1 MAQRPDLWEPAT
13 AIGEKV
19 FPEFMHHDPVANRNW
34 GRLAQDFPGFQV
46 ALLGER
52 DGVVAAGYSAPLYWD
67 GTTEGLP
74 EGWDAAFE
82 QALAD
87 LASGREPTA
96 MSALLTTVDPAYQ
109 GRGLSAAVLE
119 ALKAEARKAGMRA
132 MIAPVRPTMKARYP
146 LAPIEAYV
154 GWRNDRGEVFDPW
167 LRVHEKL
174 GAKFSKIAPSSMDI
188 SGAVAQWE
196 GWTGMAFPQSGRY
209 VVPGALC
216 PVEVDR
222 EQDLVRYVE
231 PNVWMVHQLAEDQN

>member
-1 MAQRPDLWEPAT
+1 
-13 AIGEKV
+13 
-19 FPEFMHHDPVANRNW
+19 MHHDPVAIRNW

-46 ALLGER
+46 ALFGER

-87 LASGREPTA
+87 LASDREPTA
-96 MSALLTTVDPAYQ
+96 TSALLATVDPAYQ
-109 GRGLSAAVLE
+109 GRGLSAPVLE
-119 ALKAEARKAGMRA
+119 ALKAVARKAGMGT
-132 MIAPVRPTMKARYP
+132 MSAPVRPTMKALYP
-146 LAPIEAYV
+146 LAPIEDYV
-154 GWRNDRGEVFDPW
+154 RWRNDRGEVFDPW

-174 GAKFSKIAPSSMDI
+174 GAKLLQVAPSSMVI
-188 SGAVAQWE
+188 SGSVAQWE
-196 GWTGMAFPQSGRY
+196 GWTGMAFPRSGRY

-222 EQDLVRYVE
+222 KRDLIRYVE
-231 PNVWMVHQLAEDQN
+231 PNVWMVHQLAGDQS